1 MKKEE
6 GIMAEEVIQT
16 LESYF
21 GKKLDEAKNIEI
33 LDFHQPSAGWSD
45 ESFII
50 TVRWNA
56 NGRSHEKG
64 FAIRKQNKGGL
75 MSEGKNFHQ
84 QFKFLDRLSRNC
96 DLPVPTVHWYEGD
109 DSVLGS
115 PFFIMD
121 RIQGESYVPWS
132 KEGQEFFERAHAEE
146 HIPLQFTQYLAKL
159 HLHDYKQSGF
169 PEDFEEPVGKYGYIE
184 RKLKE
189 LEGMYLQYQISP
201 DPIMTDALEWLKSNK
216 PAAQRY
222 SIIHN
227 DYRTGNL
234 LYKRNEI
241 TGILDWEAAEIGD
254 PMADVAY
261 VCAKSN
267 RMNSSLMCYLLE
279 KQMFIKTYSEL
290 TGLKVEENVLHYYE
304 VFHQVRFVLISQSAG
319 TAFAKSQTKD
329 LRMARQG
336 YRWPLMRSMVA
347 ELLGY

>member
-1 MKKEE
+1 
-6 GIMAEEVIQT
+6 MAEEVIQV
-16 LESYF
+16 LEAYF
-21 GKKLDEAKNIEI
+21 MEKLVGSKNLEI
-33 LDFHQPSAGWSD
+33 RDFYQPSAGWSD
-45 ESFII
+45 ESFIF
-50 TVRWNA
+50 TVCWDTL
-56 NGRSHEKG
+56 GGSHEKG

-84 QFKFLDRLSRNC
+84 QFKFLDRLSKNC
-96 DLPVPTVHWYEGD
+96 DIPVPAVHWYEGE
-109 DSVLGS
+109 DSILGS
-115 PFFIMD
+115 PFFVMD
-121 RIQGESYVPWS
+121 RIQGDSYVPWS
-132 KEGQEFFERAHAEE
+132 KEGQKFFERAHAEG
-146 HIPLQFTQYLAKL
+146 HIPLQFIQYLAKL

-169 PEDFEEPVGKYGYIE
+169 PDDFDEPGGKYGYIDN
-184 RKLKE
+184 KLKN
-189 LEGMYLQYQISP
+189 LEAMYLHYQISP
-201 DPIMTDALEWLKSNK
+201 DPVMADALEWLKLNK
-216 PAAQRY
+216 PAAQKY

-234 LYKRNEI
+234 LYNRNEI

-267 RMNSSLMCYLLE
+267 RMDSPLMCYLLE

-290 TGLKVEENVLHYYE
+290 TGLKIEEDILHYYE

-319 TAFAKSQTKD
+319 TAFAKSQTND

-347 ELLGY
+347 DLLGY